1 MPGLWLYQSH
11 RELTPSITRPLWRL
25 SYGGYPLSDF
35 AFEDNVL
42 LGVCVGAEKL
52 TPAESPQSDCPS
64 RSVLAHMLDPLPE
77 ARDQPLCFLSPSL

>member
-35 AFEDNVL
+35 PFEDNIL

-52 TPAESPQSDCPS
+52 TPAESP
-64 RSVLAHMLDPLPE
+64 
-77 ARDQPLCFLSPSL
+77 